1 MPTTH
6 NKLLAVLSPAEQD
19 ALYGLPDFDDS
30 QQLEYLG
37 LTEPQLT
44 LACSRSGLHAQV
56 WCVLQIGYFRAKQ
69 TFFSFS
75 WEDVPADLAFVLS
88 RYFKD
93 EPFEPRPVTK
103 HEHYAQR
110 ALITKLCGYRLWT
123 SEFLE
128 QLQQQAAQIVRRD
141 VTPSFV
147 LAELITY
154 LNLHK
159 VERPGYTRLQ
169 RVIGEAL
176 SAERRRL
183 ADLLA
188 TRLDAPTN
196 ALLAQLLVRDDTLSE
211 LAALKQDAKDFGWR
225 QMVREREK
233 RATLEPL
240 YRAAKTLLPKLEISQ
255 QNLNHYASL
264 ANFYTIYDLRR
275 MKAEQANLYL
285 LCYAWQRY
293 RQLTDNL
300 VDALGHH
307 MKQLE
312 DQTKAQADQDYFEEQ
327 VKRQKETPKIG
338 RLLLLYVDDTVTDA
352 TPFGDVR
359 SRAYK
364 IMPKEELQSAGQRLS
379 TKPISKF
386 ALRWQA
392 VDSVA
397 ARMRRHLRP
406 LCATLALSGGE
417 AASPWLAGLDWMKG
431 VFERQ
436 QRLAQQPLSECP
448 EAMLPERL
456 KPYLLAFD
464 AQGNPTGVH
473 ADRYEFWIYRQ
484 LRKRLKSG
492 EVYVD
497 DSQQHRHLSAELVP
511 QDKQAEALQQLD
523 IPWVREPLDARLA
536 ALSAELGEQW
546 QAFNRELRCGQ
557 LKHLDYDDA
566 TETLTWHQPKA
577 EDDVEKQEAFYDQL
591 AFCDIADVFRFVD
604 EQCRFLAA
612 LTPLQ
617 PRYAKQGAD
626 ADSLMAVIAAQ
637 AMNHGNLLMSRT
649 SDIAYHVLQA
659 THEQYLRQ
667 ATLAAANDCI
677 SNAIADL
684 PIFPHYSLD
693 LGTLYGSVDGQK
705 FSVQRPTVKAR
716 YSRKYFGRG
725 KGVVAYTLLCNHV
738 PLQGWMI
745 GAHDFEAHHVF
756 DVWYR
761 NTSDIEP
768 EVITGDMHSVNK
780 ANFAVLHWFG
790 LRFEPRFTNLEQQL
804 GELYCAD
811 DPALYANFVVRP
823 VDQVDLQAIADEKDN
838 INRIVATLGL
848 KEMTQGTLIRKL
860 CTYTQP
866 NPTRRAIFEYDKL
879 VRSVYTLR
887 YLRDPKLQRTVHR
900 SQNRI
905 ESYHQLRAAIAQVG
919 GKKELTGRT
928 DLDIEISNQCGR
940 LIANAIVYYN
950 SAILSRLLQK
960 YELSGNE
967 KALAVVKLVSP
978 AAWRHV
984 HLNGHYTFRGSGQ
997 TIDLDA
1003 VIQGLILE

>member
-37 LTEPQLT
+37 LTEPQLG
-44 LACSRSGLHAQV
+44 LACGRSGLHAQV
-56 WCVLQIGYFRAKQ
+56 WCVLQIGYFKAKQ
-69 TFFSFS
+69 TFFSFT

-93 EPFEPRPVTK
+93 EPFEPRPVTN

-110 ALITKLCGYRLWT
+110 ALIAKLCGYRLWT

-128 QLQQQAAQIVRRD
+128 QLRQQAAQIVRRD

-147 LAELITY
+147 VAELITY

-188 TRLDAPTN
+188 TRLDEPIR

-225 QMVREREK
+225 QMVRERAK

-255 QNLNHYASL
+255 QNLIHYASL

-300 VDALGHH
+300 VDALGYH

-327 VKRQKETPKIG
+327 VKRQKETPKVG

-379 TKPISKF
+379 TKPISKL

-406 LCATLALSGGE
+406 LCETLALSGGE

-436 QRLAQQPLSECP
+436 QRLAQRPLSECP
-448 EAMLPERL
+448 EATLPERL

-464 AQGNPTGVH
+464 AKGNPTGVH
-473 ADRYEFWIYRQ
+473 AERYEFWIYRQ

-497 DSQQHRHLSAELVP
+497 DSQQHRHLNAELVP

-523 IPWVREPLDARLA
+523 IPWAREPLDARLA
-536 ALSAELGEQW
+536 ALSAESHEQW
-546 QAFNRELRCGQ
+546 QAFDHELRAGQ
-557 LKHLDYDDA
+557 LNHLDYDPA
-566 TETLTWHQPKA
+566 TKTLTWHQPKA
-577 EDDVEKQEAFYDQL
+577 QDDAEQQEVFYDQL

-604 EQCRFLAA
+604 AQCRFLAA

-626 ADSLMAVIAAQ
+626 ADSLMAVIVAQ
-637 AMNHGNLLMSRT
+637 AMNHGNLLMART

-677 SNAIADL
+677 SNAIAEL

-693 LGTLYGSVDGQK
+693 LGTLYGAVDGQK

-780 ANFAVLHWFG
+780 ANFAVLDWFG
-790 LRFEPRFTNLEQQL
+790 SRFEPRFTDLEQQL
-804 GELYCAD
+804 KQLFCAD
-811 DPALYANFVVRP
+811 DAALYEQFVVRP
-823 VDQVDLQAIADEKDN
+823 VGQVDVRAICDEKDN
-838 INRIVATLGL
+838 IDRIVATLGL

-860 CTYTQP
+860 CTYGES

-879 VRSVYTLR
+879 VRSIYTLR

-950 SAILSRLLQK
+950 SAILSRLLHK
-960 YELSGNE
+960 YEASGND
-967 KALAVVKLVSP
+967 KALAVVKSVSP

-984 HLNGHYTFRGSGQ
+984 HLNGHYTFRGIGQ
-997 TIDLDA
+997 AIDLDS
-1003 VIQGLILE
+1003 VIQGLVLE